1 MFLRPIRVDNTLP
14 GLVFYLISWIG
25 YQMAQQDFAWHKK
38 YNLKP
43 LINVSGTMTSLGAS
57 IASTPIVNATAE
69 AMSHFVSIHEA
80 QALASTAIEHATGA
94 EAGFLTASASAGISL
109 SIASCMTGVDPSRV
123 EALPIDSGPCNEIV
137 IQAGHLCGYGAPIE
151 QAITL
156 TGAKV
161 KSVGQS
167 TLCMDHQIKGGM
179 TSSTAAGL
187 FVVSHHT
194 VPYGQCPLQRFI
206 QLCHDSGVPVIVDA
220 ASEYDLRGFIEA
232 GADIVV
238 YSGHKF
244 LGGPTSGIVAGK
256 RDLIRGAYLQNIG
269 IGRGMKIGKE
279 SIFGTIEALGEW
291 EKRDH
296 ETIRAQENE
305 ILEHWLDAISGFPGV
320 LARVVPD
327 PTGNPLERLQ
337 VEIDEATFGAN
348 AIAVARS
355 LSELEPA
362 IMVRN
367 HEVELGYFQ
376 LDPCNLKPGQV
387 EIVREALQKVLSKPG
402 YLKNSPEDL
411 DIVRNGGVNAYLE
424 WGL

>member
-1 MFLRPIRVDNTLP
+1 
-14 GLVFYLISWIG
+14 
-25 YQMAQQDFAWHKK
+25 MAQHDFAWHKK

-57 IASTPIVNATAE
+57 IASTPIANATAD
-69 AMSHFVSIHEA
+69 AMGQFVSIHEA
-80 QALASTAIEHATGA
+80 QALASSAIAQATGA

-109 SIASCMTGVDPSRV
+109 SIAACMTGVDPIRV
-123 EALPIDSGPCNEIV
+123 EALPIDPGPCNEIV

-167 TLCMDHQIKGGM
+167 TLCLDHQIKGGL

-194 VPYGQCPLQRFI
+194 VHYGQCSLGKFI
-206 QLCHDSGVPVIVDA
+206 QFCHNSGVPVIVDA

-232 GADIVV
+232 GSDIVV

-256 RDLIRGAYLQNIG
+256 RHLVRAAYLQNIG

-279 SIFGTIEALGEW
+279 SIFGTIEALREW

-296 ETIRAQENE
+296 ETIRAQEKE
-305 ILEHWLDAISGFPGV
+305 VLEHWLNAISGFSGV
-320 LARVVPD
+320 LVRIVPD

-348 AIAVARS
+348 AAAVARA

-362 IMVRN
+362 IIVRN

-376 LDPCNLKPGQV
+376 LDPCNLKPGQEETV
-387 EIVREALQKVLSKPG
+387 QEALHKVLSKIG
-402 YLKNSPEDL
+402 HLKNSPEDL
-411 DIVRNGGVNAYLE
+411 ELVRNGGVNAYLK